1 MAGISRGSEIKVT
14 KRIRI
19 ETGDLVF
26 SRLHTQNGAF
36 AFSQG
41 QYQATGTFVPL
52 RVDETRVDRQFLFWV
67 LHHFVPTLSASDTV
81 GRETY
86 KTSEILELK
95 IPLSSLGE
103 QRRIVARIEELASK
117 IEEAR
122 SCREEAK
129 DEANALL
136 TAALVL
142 LLSIPKR
149 IPLNSKKPVPQS
161 LTTFTAIL
169 DSLKREFRV
178 SARLTLGTGH

>member
-1 MAGISRGSEIKVT
+1 M
-14 KRIRI
+14 
-19 ETGDLVF
+19 
-26 SRLHTQNGAF
+26 
-36 AFSQG
+36 
-41 QYQATGTFVPL
+41 
-52 RVDETRVDRQFLFWV
+52 
-67 LHHFVPTLSASDTV
+67 PTLSASDTV

-117 IEEAR
+117 IDEAR

-142 LLSIPKR
+142 SLSIPKR
-149 IPLNSKKPVPQS
+149 IPLS
-161 LTTFTAIL
+161 LC
-169 DSLKREFRV
+169 RN
-178 SARLTLGTGH
+178 H